1 MGQTP
6 LKNDDKG
13 KLVFLKLNRKEHR
26 QTYYYLRN
34 NEPCAPSYK
43 VTQTT
48 QL

>member
-1 MGQTP
+1 MSQTP

-13 KLVFLKLNRKEHR
+13 KLVFVYTK
-26 QTYYYLRN
+26 QQGTWTYYLRN